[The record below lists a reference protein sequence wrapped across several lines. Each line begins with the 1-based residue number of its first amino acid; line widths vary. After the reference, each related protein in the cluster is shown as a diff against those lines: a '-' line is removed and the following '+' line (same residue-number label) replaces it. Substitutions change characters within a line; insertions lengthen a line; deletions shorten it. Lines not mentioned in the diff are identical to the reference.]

1 MSISLSHFEIKVRH
15 LETMEGFYTRALG
28 FVVTDRSQ
36 PGEHPMVFLSRN
48 PNEHHQIVLNESD
61 GGGSGTGSL
70 DHLAFRIKDLEALR
84 SLHGALQAYGG
95 LIQFPTAPLGRS
107 IFATRKATASSFSSI
122 PIGMWR
128 SRFVFRST
136 FPCSTVNLKPGL
148 KNKFPLWRISNRSNN
163 GQKPSKDAWSGNAP
177 IVNGISA
184 FPLQNVL

>member
-1 MSISLSHFEIKVRH
+1 LSISLSYFEIKVRH

-48 PNEHHQIVLNESD
+48 PSEHHQIVLNESD

-95 LIQFPTAPLGRS
+95 LTIDTVSHGTTWSVYFRDPEGNRFEFFVDTPWHVAQPLRFPIDLSLPDGELKAWTEKQISSLANFQPVEQWTKAQQGRLE
-107 IFATRKATASSFSSI
+107 R
-122 PIGMWR
+122 
-128 SRFVFRST
+128 
-136 FPCSTVNLKPGL
+136 
-148 KNKFPLWRISNRSNN
+148 
-163 GQKPSKDAWSGNAP
+163 
-177 IVNGISA
+177 
-184 FPLQNVL
+184 